1 MKRILIAGYLKNEA
15 QQVKE
20 EIYDIL
26 KPCQFSLAMTYGEYL
41 SSIQEFK
48 PDLIISEHKLPDFD
62 GISALKIAAERL
74 PDTPFIF
81 LTDINDVETA
91 VECLKNGAADFI
103 LKKDSKNLPAI
114 ILKAIEQKQIQ
125 LSIKSE
131 QEQASETLQKSEENL
146 RRQNE
151 LMTYLILKGDWF
163 YEDLITNI
171 KRILEISS
179 ELIQTERVSVWRYN
193 EDYSIINCIGLYERS
208 INRHSEG
215 EELFCADFPT
225 YTASHINGKVVAA
238 VDVFTDP
245 RTSEIPP
252 FYFQKHDIT
261 SLLDAPVYIGGRL
274 AGLLSFEHVG
284 EKRDWSNSDER
295 LSLSMATHVSLCFE
309 IAERKRIEK
318 ALRVSESKYR
328 IVFEGGADGF
338 FIMTDEFLN
347 CNEQACKIWAC
358 SKKDI
363 IGHTPSEFSPV
374 FQPDGRTSEEAA
386 MEYIKAAM
394 NGIPQRFYWK
404 HKRKDGVL
412 IDTEVSLSSLNVSE
426 QPLLFATVVDITERM
441 RAEEALRQ
449 AEEKY
454 RGIFQN
460 AVEGI
465 FQTTA
470 EGRFITAN
478 PALAR
483 MFGYDSPEEFIADV
497 TDIRRQLYY
506 DPRRR
511 IEFLEAIIKDG
522 FVHNFEIKSR
532 RKDGGIFW
540 ISLNAKAVRDD
551 SGKIIF
557 FEGMVE
563 DITERKKLGEQLR
576 QSQKMEAVGT
586 LAGGVAHD
594 FNNILTV
601 IMGYAHLMLMK
612 LKDDD
617 PLRPYLN
624 HIITAANKATSL
636 TNSLLAFSRK
646 QMISL
651 SPINLNDSIRNIEKM
666 LLRIIG
672 EDIELKTFPSKDDL
686 IIMAD
691 NSQIEQIL
699 LNLATNARDAM
710 PDGGLLIIET
720 EKIQIDE
727 KQAKTYGYGNP
738 GAYALLTF
746 TDFGIG
752 MDKAITEKIFE
763 PFFTTKEVGRGTG
776 LGLSMIYG
784 IVKQHNGYINCYS
797 EPGKCTSFKISFPLT
812 HEKSMPV
819 KPPISVDSVT
829 GTEMILLAEDDANVR
844 KLTKYVLERYGYK
857 VIEAVDGWDAFEKF
871 KENQGNIDLLLFD
884 VIMPR
889 MNGKMAYEE
898 IKKLRPKI
906 PAIFISGYTAD
917 VIHKKGIIEE
927 GLNLVF
933 KPITP
938 VSLLSKIRQ
947 VLLPKKCN

>member
-15 QQVKE
+15 QQVQE
-20 EIYDIL
+20 EIYEML
-26 KPCQFSLAMTYGEYL
+26 KPCAFSLAMTYDEYL
-41 SSIQEFK
+41 SLIQEFQ
-48 PDLIISEHKLPDFD
+48 PDIIISDYKSPDFD
-62 GISALKIAAERL
+62 GFAALKIAAECL
-74 PDTPFIF
+74 PDTSFIF
-81 LTDINDVETA
+81 LTDINNVETA
-91 VECLKNGAADFI
+91 VECLKNGADDFI
-103 LKKDSKNLPAI
+103 LKENLNRLPLTV
-114 ILKAIEQKQIQ
+114 LKVIEQKQIQ
-125 LSIKSE
+125 LSEKSE
-131 QEQASETLQKSEENL
+131 RRCLLKDMERYRQMAELSPLPISIIDPDGRYLYLNPIFMEIFGYTLEDIPTGKEWFRRAFPDDEQRDIALSTWLSDLGKSIIYQKRPRIFNVKCKNGTYRDVLFMPITIKGGEQVVIYEDVTERKLAVEMLQKSEENL
-146 RRQNE
+146 KRQNQ
-151 LMTYLILKGDWF
+151 LMTSLILKGDWF
-163 YEDLITNI
+163 YEDLIANI
-171 KRILEISS
+171 RRILEISS

-193 EDYSIINCIGLYERS
+193 EDYSEIVCIGLYEKS
-208 INRHSEG
+208 TNSHSEG
-215 EELFCADFPT
+215 EELVAADFPT

-238 VDVFTDP
+238 VDVFTDH
-245 RTSEIPP
+245 RTSQIPSI
-252 FYFQKHDIT
+252 YFKRHGIT
-261 SLLDAPVYIGGRL
+261 SLLDAPVYVGGRL

-284 EKRDWSNSDER
+284 EKRNWSSSDER

-309 IAERKRIEK
+309 IDER
-318 ALRVSESKYR
+318 
-328 IVFEGGADGF
+328 
-338 FIMTDEFLN
+338 N
-347 CNEQACKIWAC
+347 
-358 SKKDI
+358 
-363 IGHTPSEFSPV
+363 
-374 FQPDGRTSEEAA
+374 
-386 MEYIKAAM
+386 
-394 NGIPQRFYWK
+394 
-404 HKRKDGVL
+404 
-412 IDTEVSLSSLNVSE
+412 
-426 QPLLFATVVDITERM
+426 
-441 RAEEALRQ
+441 RAEEVLRQ
-449 AEEKY
+449 TEEKY
-454 RGIFQN
+454 RSIFEN
-460 AVEGI
+460 AAEGI

-470 EGRFITAN
+470 EGQFITAN

-483 MFGYDSPEEFIADV
+483 MYGCNSTEEFIANV
-497 TDIRRQLYY
+497 TDISRQLYY
-506 DPRRR
+506 DPQRRK
-511 IEFLEAIIKDG
+511 EFLEVIKKEG

-540 ISLNAKAVRDD
+540 VSLNAKAVRDD
-551 SGKIIF
+551 SGKIRF

-617 PLRPYLN
+617 LLHPYLN
-624 HIITAANKATSL
+624 QIITAANKATSL
-636 TNSLLAFSRK
+636 TSSLLAFSRK

-651 SPINLNDSIRNIEKM
+651 SPINLNDSIQNIEKM

-672 EDIELKTFPSKDDL
+672 EDIELMTFLSEDDL

-691 NSQIEQIL
+691 TGQIEQIL

-727 KQAKTYGYGNP
+727 KQAKGYGYSKP

-746 TDFGIG
+746 TDFGMG
-752 MDKAITEKIFE
+752 MDKATAEKIFE
-763 PFFTTKEVGRGTG
+763 PFFTTKEVGKGTG

-797 EPGKCTSFKISFPLT
+797 EQGKCTTFKIYFPLT
-812 HEKSMPV
+812 HEKAIPA
-819 KPPISVDSVT
+819 KPPISIDSII
-829 GTEMILLAEDDANVR
+829 GTEMILVAEDDANVR

-857 VIEAVDGWDAFEKF
+857 VIEAVDGWDAVEKF

-898 IKKLRPKI
+898 IKKLRPEI

-917 VIHKKGIIEE
+917 VIHKKGILEE
-927 GLNLVF
+927 GLTIVF

-938 VSLLSKIRQ
+938 MGILSKIRQ
-947 VLLPKKCN
+947 VLSHKKCN